1 MVVRLFL
8 AFNAH
13 WEKILKHV
21 SEIRQRQVLKKRGK
35 KNRNITEKRLL
46 LLKRWPLQHHS
57 SRSVSF
63 TIQIT
68 ELPRSSSCRDEE
80 GAHWARETG
89 GWDILSEPMLE
100 AAVRKVSQASAGPA
114 FTNGYSGARIS
125 RSRAGQSMWPCGPR
139 EASQTDPLGL
149 YPWVRLTTDPGK
161 PALRII
167 CTCWG
172 NRIKNKIFS
181 YTRKPLH
188 KVVETENRCVSE

>member
-21 SEIRQRQVLKKRGK
+21 SEIRQRQVLKKRGKK

-89 GWDILSEPMLE
+89 G
-100 AAVRKVSQASAGPA
+100 
-114 FTNGYSGARIS
+114 
-125 RSRAGQSMWPCGPR
+125 RSRADQSMWPCGPR

-172 NRIKNKIFS
+172 NSIKNKIFS

>member
-1 MVVRLFL
+1 MVVRLFV

-35 KNRNITEKRLL
+35 KIEISQRKDFYFSRGG
-46 LLKRWPLQHHS
+46 HS
-57 SRSVSF
+57 SIILQEAFPSQSKSQSCHEAAPAEMRKVP
-63 TIQIT
+63 T
-68 ELPRSSSCRDEE
+68 EP
-80 GAHWARETG
+80 GK
-89 GWDILSEPMLE
+89 LE

-114 FTNGYSGARIS
+114 FTNGCPGARIS
-125 RSRAGQSMWPCGPR
+125 RSRADQSMWPCGPR

-172 NRIKNKIFS
+172 NSIKNKIFS